1 MKYHDSI
8 KQAERKMLLV
18 SQQLQKWQLAPT
30 PINYAVCY
38 EFIHN
43 RQGEMAI
50 ALVKHYAS
58 HKKIDN
64 FFIEDLFQQYLLG
77 QSQFREEII
86 TDIDEL
92 LSFAESSSE
101 KTISSAE
108 SLVYQVDS
116 NIEQLASRSTTKI
129 AEAIKKIKAASLQ
142 FKRQQQELNE
152 ELAVSKEKS
161 EALRIE
167 LEAAR
172 KEIYLD
178 PLTGLY
184 NRKALNKHLEV
195 WSKEEPNKPV
205 AAIVLNVDQLT
216 EVNKQFGDL
225 ISDVLLT
232 KIANK
237 VGSYVGESGLPVRSG
252 SDEFIVLLP
261 EVEKSAAAEIGEKIR
276 QGVEKLRF
284 VSSKSGVRF
293 PQMTVSLAINSFNL
307 SQNVDKSLSYTRSV
321 LSDLQLSGGN
331 QLTVAN

>member
-1 MKYHDSI
+1 M

-18 SQQLQKWQLAPT
+18 GQQLQKWQLAPT

-50 ALVKHYAS
+50 ALIKHVSA
-58 HKKIDN
+58 HKKLDN
-64 FFIEDLFQQYLLG
+64 FFIEELFQHYLLG
-77 QSQFREEII
+77 QSQFRDEII

-92 LSFAESSSE
+92 LTFAQSSSIAT
-101 KTISSAE
+101 KNSAE
-108 SLVYQVDS
+108 ALVNQVDS
-116 NIEQLASRSTTKI
+116 NLEQLASRNTSLI
-129 AEAIKKIKAASLQ
+129 AAAVKKIKAASLQ
-142 FKRQQQELNE
+142 FKKQQHELSE
-152 ELAVSKEKS
+152 QLAASKEKS
-161 EALRIE
+161 ELLKTE

-172 KEIYLD
+172 KEIFLD

-195 WSKEEPNKPV
+195 WTKEDPNKSV
-205 AAIVLNVDQLT
+205 AAIILNVDQLHD
-216 EVNKQFGDL
+216 VNKQFGDL

-261 EVEKSAAAEIGEKIR
+261 EVDKSAAGEIGEKIR

-293 PQMTVSLAINSFNL
+293 PQMTVSLAVNSFNL
-307 SQNVDKSLSYTRSV
+307 NQNIEKSISYTRSV
-321 LSDLQLSGGN
+321 LNDLQLSGGN
-331 QLTVAN
+331 RLTVAN